1 MKILIAKKLRMTR
14 VFSAD
19 GDEIAVTPLK
29 SKLTEVFDLKTKE
42 RDGYEAIKVKI
53 ANRKKFKYL
62 EFVGVSDQYN
72 DISSKIDTAAF
83 SSGDEITVVAT
94 SKGKGFSGTIKRYHF
109 AQGPK
114 SHGSN
119 QQRRLGSIG
128 AGYPQ
133 RVQKDQKMPG
143 RMGGD
148 QVTVKKLKV
157 IDVDHENQIILVSG
171 AVPGPVGGQVKV
183 ISK

>member
-1 MKILIAKKLRMTR
+1 MKILIAQKLRMTR
-14 VFSAD
+14 IFNAE
-19 GDEIAVTPLK
+19 GEEIAVTALK
-29 SKLTEVFDLKTKE
+29 SKLTEVFKLKNSE
-42 RDGYEAIKVKI
+42 SDGYEAIKVKV
-53 ANRKKFKYL
+53 ANRKINKFT
-62 EFVGVSDQYN
+62 EFVGTSDLYTN
-72 DISSKIDTAAF
+72 ISSLVDVDKF
-83 SSGDEITVVAT
+83 SIGDEIKIIGT

-143 RMGGD
+143 RMGGK
-148 QVTVKKLKV
+148 QVTVKNLKI
-157 IDVDHENQIILVSG
+157 IDIDKEKQIILVSG
-171 AVPGPVGGQVKV
+171 AVPGPVGSQVKV
-183 ISK
+183 IG